1 MNGAANLV
9 PADID
14 KAKVLNAH
22 SALVFANK
30 FSQAFAPVKAVEEL
44 PAVEKNWAMCLLR
57 IPHETLWEC
66 WEIWLMT
73 LWSCFQAFL
82 KDFEDQAMS
91 QWPKADVLPIFTKGW
106 KNNQRIFWPVNLTSG
121 TGEII

>member
-9 PADID
+9 PADTD
-14 KAKVLNAH
+14 KSKVLNAH
-22 SALVFANK
+22 FALVFANK
-30 FSQAFAPVKAVEEL
+30 FFQAFAPAKAVEEL
-44 PAVEKNWAMCLLR
+44 PAVKENWAMCPLR

-91 QWPKADVLPIFTKGW
+91 QWPKKGRCSTHIH
-106 KNNQRIFWPVNLTSG
+106 KSLKK
-121 TGEII
+121 